1 MTKGAFGTR
10 AIVRL
15 ASSRRRRYRERM
27 DRWLVRAARIIGAL
41 LGAFAGIV
49 AVQFMRLRRAQFLP
63 GWPGFRVNH
72 VVMPTAGPSTEIPLN
87 LVVLGDSTTAGV
99 GVDRP
104 QDALPFRLARRIA
117 DAERRPVRAIS
128 YGWAGARMADLPR
141 QQIDHASGA
150 TRRPGEHGPFLAEAD
165 VVAVVIGSND
175 ATHRTSPGRY
185 RESLRATLDA
195 IGTAAPRARIV
206 LCGIP
211 RFRGALRAF
220 EPLIFLADQYARIL
234 RPISR
239 AEAARVGAAYA
250 DIHAHVPPLIR
261 GRRDVLSSD
270 GFHPS
275 AVLYDAW
282 AIVMCDAL
290 YETAPAS
297 SEPREL
303 PMEPAGA

>member
-1 MTKGAFGTR
+1 
-10 AIVRL
+10 
-15 ASSRRRRYRERM
+15 M
-27 DRWLVRAARIIGAL
+27 DRSLLRVARVIGAL

-72 VVMPTAGPSTEIPLN
+72 LVLPSVGRSSGTPLN

-104 QDALPFRLARRIA
+104 QEALPFRLAQRIA
-117 DAERRPVRAIS
+117 DVEGGPVRVIS

-141 QQIDHASGA
+141 QQVHHASGA
-150 TRRPGEHGPFLAEAD
+150 TRRAGEHGPFLADAD
-165 VVAVVIGSND
+165 VVAVVVGSND
-175 ATHRTSPGRY
+175 ATHRTPPARY
-185 RESLRATLDA
+185 RESLRATLEA
-195 IGTAAPRARIV
+195 IGERAPRARIV

-211 RFRGALRAF
+211 RFRGALRGF

-239 AEAARVGAAYA
+239 VEAERVGAAYA
-250 DIHAHVPPLIR
+250 DINAHVPPLIH
-261 GRRDVLSSD
+261 GRRDVLASD

-275 AVLYDAW
+275 PVLYDAW
-282 AIVMCDAL
+282 SLVMCEAL
-290 YETAPAS
+290 YGATPTSAHAS
-297 SEPREL
+297 HS

>member
-1 MTKGAFGTR
+1 
-10 AIVRL
+10 
-15 ASSRRRRYRERM
+15 
-27 DRWLVRAARIIGAL
+27 
-41 LGAFAGIV
+41 
-49 AVQFMRLRRAQFLP
+49 
-63 GWPGFRVNH
+63 
-72 VVMPTAGPSTEIPLN
+72 MPAAGPSSETPLN

-117 DAERRPVRAIS
+117 DAERGPVRVIS
-128 YGWAGARMADLPR
+128 FGWAGARMADLPR

-150 TRRPGEHGPFLAEAD
+150 TRRAGEHGPFLADAD
-165 VVAVVIGSND
+165 VVAIVIGSND
-175 ATHRTSPGRY
+175 ATHRTPPSRY
-185 RESLRATLDA
+185 RDSLRATLDA
-195 IGTAAPRARIV
+195 IGALAPSHARVV

-239 AEAARVGAAYA
+239 AEAERAGAAYA
-250 DIHAHVPPLIR
+250 DINARVPSLIR

-275 AVLYDAW
+275 GVLYDAW
-282 AIVMCDAL
+282 ARVMCEAL
-290 YETAPAS
+290 YEGLPAS
-297 SEPREL
+297 AQARPS

>member
-1 MTKGAFGTR
+1 
-10 AIVRL
+10 
-15 ASSRRRRYRERM
+15 M
-27 DRWLVRAARIIGAL
+27 DRWLVRVARVIGAL

-49 AVQFMRLRRAQFLP
+49 AVQFMRLRRAEFLP

-72 VVMPTAGPSTEIPLN
+72 VVMPTSGSSTPAALS

-104 QDALPFRLARRIA
+104 QDALPFLLARRIA
-117 DAERRPVRAIS
+117 NVERRPVRVIS

-141 QQIDHASGA
+141 RQIGHASGA
-150 TRRPGEHGPFLAEAD
+150 ERRAGERGPFLADAD

-175 ATHRTSPGRY
+175 ATHRTPPARY
-185 RESLRATLDA
+185 RESLRATLNA
-195 IGTAAPRARIV
+195 IRNAAPRARIV

-239 AEAARVGAAYA
+239 AEAERAGAAYA
-250 DIHAHVPPLIR
+250 DIHARVPPLVR

-282 AIVMCDAL
+282 ALVMSDAL
-290 YETAPAS
+290 YASEPAS
-297 SEPREL
+297 TQPRRSS
-303 PMEPAGA
+303 MERARA

>member
-1 MTKGAFGTR
+1 MTNGAFGTG

-15 ASSRRRRYRERM
+15 ASSLHRGYREGM
-27 DRWLVRAARIIGAL
+27 DRWLVRGARVIGAL

-49 AVQFMRLRRAQFLP
+49 AVQFMRLRRAEFLP

-72 VVMPTAGPSTEIPLN
+72 VVMPAAGPSPEVPLN

-117 DAERRPVRAIS
+117 DAERRPVRVIS

-150 TRRPGEHGPFLAEAD
+150 TRRSGERGPFLADAD

-175 ATHRTSPGRY
+175 ATHRTPPGRY
-185 RESLRATLDA
+185 RQSLRATLEA
-195 IGTAAPRARIV
+195 IGSGAPGAKIV

-239 AEAARVGAAYA
+239 AEAERVGAAYA
-250 DIHAHVPPLIR
+250 DINARVPPLIQ

-282 AIVMCDAL
+282 ALVMCDAL
-290 YETAPAS
+290 YESGPDAAQRRQS
-297 SEPREL
+297 

>member
-1 MTKGAFGTR
+1 M
-10 AIVRL
+10 
-15 ASSRRRRYRERM
+15 
-27 DRWLVRAARIIGAL
+27 IGAV
-41 LGAFAGIV
+41 LGAFAGVV

-72 VVMPTAGPSTEIPLN
+72 VVMPSTRAARTDRLN

-104 QDALPFRLARRIA
+104 QDALPFLLARRIA
-117 DAERRPVRAIS
+117 DAEARPVRVIS
-128 YGWAGARMADLPR
+128 YGWAGARIADLPR
-141 QQIDHASGA
+141 QQIAHASGE
-150 TRRPGEHGPFLAEAD
+150 TRREGEDGPLLKDAD
-165 VVAVVIGSND
+165 VVAIAIGSND
-175 ATHRTSPGRY
+175 ATHRTPPATY
-185 RESLRATLDA
+185 RAELRASLDA
-195 IGTAAPRARIV
+195 IRVEAPRASVV

-220 EPLIFLADQYARIL
+220 EPLIFLTDQYARVL

-239 AEAARVGAAYA
+239 AEAERAGAAYA
-250 DIHAHVPPLIR
+250 DIHAQVPPLIR

-270 GFHPS
+270 RFHPS

-282 AIVMCDAL
+282 ARVMCDAL
-290 YETAPAS
+290 YGAGPVAAEVPHS
-297 SEPREL
+297 